1 MFIPFKDIKTV
12 PYAAHEDIPPL
23 IQEYILYVAGEKK
36 VQDIPLEDINDF
48 LLMLYEREKKA
59 REEWDDGW
67 VL

>member
-1 MFIPFKDIKTV
+1 M
-12 PYAAHEDIPPL
+12 
-23 IQEYILYVAGEKK
+23 AGEKK

-48 LLMLYEREKKA
+48 LLMLYGREKKA